1 MKTPSIF
8 DYSVISEMAGLDALK
23 QDVQSWYRQEYETG
37 QSVLPQA
44 LLFHG
49 PPGTGKTSAAH
60 CIARQFLGDNF
71 NSMNFIESNASDD
84 RGIDFIRGS
93 FKTAMRTKG
102 IGVKRKII
110 LLDEADGLTP
120 AAQDAMRQL
129 IEKYAHNAMVIL
141 TCNEIEKIRP
151 AIRSRCKA
159 YAFSP
164 VDETV
169 GASWIYDRC
178 VAHQLINPTNVDGY
192 LEDYTDMMEE
202 LKKLVKHM
210 NGDMRATIMFMKSMN
225 TQDDF
230 NSVRIGIRID
240 QLVSSG
246 AEDSVAYAINNEW
259 YNLRRN
265 LHAQIKSGRTLPAVL
280 NGFYGD
286 IYSHFEDEDTLD
298 MIWDIMAVYGD
309 TMTHR
314 YTWPGD
320 DYSFLDW
327 MVSKMRKQ
335 VNRGNRN
342 E

>member
-1 MKTPSIF
+1 
-8 DYSVISEMAGLDALK
+8 
-23 QDVQSWYRQEYETG
+23 
-37 QSVLPQA
+37 
-44 LLFHG
+44 
-49 PPGTGKTSAAH
+49 
-60 CIARQFLGDNF
+60 
-71 NSMNFIESNASDD
+71 MNFIESNASDD

-102 IGVKRKII
+102 IGVQRKII

-151 AIRSRCKA
+151 AIRSRCNA

-164 VDETV
+164 VDEKV
-169 GASWIYDRC
+169 AASWIYDRF
-178 VAHQLINPTNVDGY
+178 VTYQLITTT
-192 LEDYTDMMEE
+192 EDYTDMMEE

-210 NGDMRATIMFMKSMN
+210 NGDMRATIMFIESMN
-225 TQDDF
+225 DI
-230 NSVRIGIRID
+230 SSKGIGIRVD
-240 QLVSSG
+240 QLVSSS

-335 VNRGNRN
+335 VNRGNKN

>member
-1 MKTPSIF
+1 MKFVELARPTTMGQM
-8 DYSVISEMAGLDALK
+8 VGLDDLK
-23 QDVQSWYRQEYETG
+23 ADVNSWYSHEYQTG
-37 QSVLPQA
+37 QSTLPQA

-49 PPGTGKTSAAH
+49 PPGTGKTSAAYV
-60 CIARQFLGDNF
+60 IARTFLGDDF
-71 NSMNFIESNASDD
+71 NTMNFIESNASDD

-102 IGVKRKII
+102 IGVDGRRKII

-151 AIRSRCKA
+151 AIRSRCSIYTFTPVSPEA
-159 YAFSP
+159 GAERLFSLLHNTL
-164 VDETV
+164 DDIALKETGDV
-169 GASWIYDRC
+169 GFPNQQ
-178 VAHQLINPTNVDGY
+178 AHTFEKLI
-192 LEDYTDMMEE
+192 
-202 LKKLVKHM
+202 KLM
-210 NGDMRATIMFMKSMN
+210 NGDMRATIMFLDS
-225 TQDDF
+225 
-230 NSVRIGIRID
+230 ID
-240 QLVSSG
+240 LADLEERVNMLEASS
-246 AEDSVAYAINNEW
+246 AEDSIAYAINN
-259 YNLRRN
+259 
-265 LHAQIKSGRTLPAVL
+265 
-280 NGFYGD
+280 GFYSN

-298 MIWDIMAVYGD
+298 MIWDIMVVYGD
-309 TMTHR
+309 SMTHR

-335 VNRGNRN
+335 VNRGNKN

>member
-1 MKTPSIF
+1 
-8 DYSVISEMAGLDALK
+8 
-23 QDVQSWYRQEYETG
+23 
-37 QSVLPQA
+37 
-44 LLFHG
+44 
-49 PPGTGKTSAAH
+49 
-60 CIARQFLGDNF
+60 
-71 NSMNFIESNASDD
+71 
-84 RGIDFIRGS
+84 
-93 FKTAMRTKG
+93 
-102 IGVKRKII
+102 
-110 LLDEADGLTP
+110 
-120 AAQDAMRQL
+120 
-129 IEKYAHNAMVIL
+129 MVIL

-151 AIRSRCKA
+151 AIRSRCNA

-164 VDETV
+164 VDERAA
-169 GASWIYDRC
+169 ASWIYSRLFNRAGHSGLPSDSHL
-178 VAHQLINPTNVDGY
+178 VLLPILN
-192 LEDYTDMMEE
+192 
-202 LKKLVKHM
+202 KLVKHM
-210 NGDMRATIMFMKSMN
+210 NGDMRATIMFMN
-225 TQDDF
+225 
-230 NSVRIGIRID
+230 N
-240 QLVSSG
+240 LVSLDNLEEKVDLLVLSS
-246 AEDSVAYAINNEW
+246 AEDSVGYAINNEW